1 MTSAAAAVHADAQ
14 ADRIV
19 HAVVELNSALA
30 AADADQRLFGVL
42 LSANDLITAYVT
54 IAGLNNQFHWACEHG
69 TLPMR
74 PLAGH
79 A

>member
-1 MTSAAAAVHADAQ
+1 MTPVAATAQ
-14 ADRIV
+14 ADRIC

-30 AADADQRLFGVL
+30 AADAEQRLFGVL
-42 LSANDLITAYVT
+42 LSADDLITAYLT
-54 IAGLNNQFHWACEHG
+54 IAELHAQFHFRCEHE
-69 TLPMR
+69 TLPLR